1 MKKTLIAAGIAA
13 VVAAPAFAA
22 EVKVGGQV
30 EQAFTMI
37 ENGDF
42 AGDHDTNISVSASED
57 LGNGLTAFAKI
68 VIDTDT
74 TAQSDSN
81 DNKDQY
87 VGLKGS
93 FGTLMTGRMESFMV
107 QKIYNPLKLNGGTG
121 ADGNEAGSPAEN
133 AAGWNVTGRN
143 SDAIAYLSPSV
154 NGLSIGVASYTDNV
168 QDVTVMYS
176 NGPLA
181 INVGRQM
188 TGGTAAQEQDTT
200 MANVS
205 YAMGDLKGTL
215 TWGKDEVAGGATD
228 GTSKAARLDYKMG
241 NNTLTA
247 LYADFEANTGADNGD
262 STALELTHNFS
273 KQTAAYVSYVMRD
286 NAGST
291 ADVDYLTFGMYHKF

>member
-13 VVAAPAFAA
+13 VVAAPAFAD
-22 EVKVGGQV
+22 VKVGGVV
-30 EQAFTMI
+30 EQAFTMV

-42 AGDHDTNISVSASED
+42 VGTQDNALSFKASED
-57 LGNGLTAFAKI
+57 LGNGLTAFATI
-68 VIDTDT
+68 VIDTD
-74 TAQSDSN
+74 DGGV
-81 DNKDQY
+81 DGKDQV

-93 FGTLMTGRMESFMV
+93 FGTLVTGRMESFMV
-107 QKIYNPLKLNGGTG
+107 QKIYNPLKLKGGTG
-121 ADGNEAGSPAEN
+121 VNGNDAGSPAES
-133 AAGWNVTGRN
+133 AAGWGITGRAPN
-143 SDAIAYLSPSV
+143 AIAYHSPSM
-154 NGLSIGVASYTDNV
+154 NGLSVGVASYTDNI

-188 TGGTAAQEQDTT
+188 TGGTSAEEQDTT
-200 MANVS
+200 MANIS

-215 TWGKDEVAGGATD
+215 TWGKDEPAGGATD

-247 LYADFEANTGADNGD
+247 LYADFETNAGADNGD

-273 KQTAAYVSYVMRD
+273 KRTAAYASYVMRD